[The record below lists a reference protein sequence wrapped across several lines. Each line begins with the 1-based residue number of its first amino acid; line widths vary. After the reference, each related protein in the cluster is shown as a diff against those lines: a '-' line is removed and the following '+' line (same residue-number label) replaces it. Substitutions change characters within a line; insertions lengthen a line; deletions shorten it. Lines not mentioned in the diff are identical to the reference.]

1 MGVVLNEESMA
12 RSVQFEKMTGAGS
25 RDCIMDEEHERMIFV
40 VNTGEMGF
48 AIGKKGVNIKKA
60 ADAFGKEVQVVEYS
74 DDAAQFLRNCFHPAQ
89 IKEIQFTEVDDGRIA
104 HVMVRDDDRGIAI
117 GKAGRN
123 INRAK
128 ELALRQHQI
137 VNVILE

>member
-1 MGVVLNEESMA
+1 
-12 RSVQFEKMTGAGS
+12 
-25 RDCIMDEEHERMIFV
+25 
-40 VNTGEMGF
+40 
-48 AIGKKGVNIKKA
+48 
-60 ADAFGKEVQVVEYS
+60 
-74 DDAAQFLRNCFHPAQ
+74 
-89 IKEIQFTEVDDGRIA
+89 
-104 HVMVRDDDRGIAI
+104 MVRDDDRGIAI